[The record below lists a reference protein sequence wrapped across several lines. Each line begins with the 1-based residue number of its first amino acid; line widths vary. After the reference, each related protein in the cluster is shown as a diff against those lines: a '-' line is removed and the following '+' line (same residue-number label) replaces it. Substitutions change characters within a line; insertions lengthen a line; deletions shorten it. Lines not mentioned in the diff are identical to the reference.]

1 MTEEMNSIERTYRTL
16 AHQQVDR
23 VPVDLHNF
31 LMTPKFL
38 GVDNFQE
45 FFQDGDAIADGQ
57 IKAWQHFGH
66 DVVLIENGTAALAE
80 ACGVQVEHIKDSAPI
95 TTQPAIK
102 SLAEVDNLKVP
113 DPYKDPLLSE
123 LLKATQVVVNEIG
136 DKAFIMGRADQG
148 PFSLACEIRGLENFM
163 MDLAVGTELDKVHQL
178 LDYCRQVTEQFA
190 MAQIEQGAH
199 ATSIGDSPSGPD
211 LVSPKY
217 YREFAYPYVKQLVS
231 NLKKKDIILS
241 YHICGNSTPIIH
253 DMVKTGAAIIEV
265 DQKADQKTCKAAAAE
280 KATLLGPIDPSEVM
294 AMGTPALVIEKCKEA
309 LENLSPGGGFILG
322 PGCALPSSTPYENI
336 DAMIEAAKKF
346 SNQPQTFPENPNNF
360 L

>member
-16 AHQQVDR
+16 AHQPVDR

-31 LMTPKFL
+31 MMTPKFL

-45 FFQDGDAIADGQ
+45 FFQDGDAMAEGQ
-57 IKAWQHFGH
+57 IKAWEHFGH

-80 ACGVQVEHIKDSAPI
+80 ACGVQVEYVKDSAPI
-95 TTQPAIK
+95 ASQPAIK
-102 SLAEVDNLKVP
+102 SLAEVDKLKVP

-123 LLKATQVVVNEIG
+123 LLKATRVVVNEIG

-148 PFSLACEIRGLENFM
+148 PFSLACEIRGLENFL
-163 MDLAVGTELDKVHQL
+163 MDLVMGKELDKVHQL
-178 LDYCRQVTEQFA
+178 LDYCRQVTEQLA

-217 YREFAYPYVKQLVS
+217 YREFAYPYVVQLVS
-231 NLKKKDIILS
+231 NLKKKDIILA
-241 YHICGNSTPIIH
+241 YHICGNTTPIIH
-253 DMVKTGAAIIEV
+253 DMVRTGAAIIEV
-265 DQKADQKTCKAAAAE
+265 DQKVDQKTSKAAAAG

-294 AMGTPALVIEKCKEA
+294 ALGTPALVMEKCKEA

-336 DAMIEAAKKF
+336 YAMIEAAKKF
-346 SNQPQTFPENPNNF
+346 PLS
-360 L
+360 

>member
-16 AHQQVDR
+16 AHQWVDR

-31 LMTPKFL
+31 MMTPKFI
-38 GVDNFQE
+38 GVDDFE
-45 FFQDGDAIADGQ
+45 DFFQDGEAMAEGQ

-80 ACGVQVEHIKDSAPI
+80 ACGVQVAHIKNSAPVAS
-95 TTQPAIK
+95 QPAIK
-102 SLAEVDNLKVP
+102 SLSEIDHLKVP
-113 DPYKDPLLSE
+113 DPNKHPILIE
-123 LLKATQVVVNEIG
+123 LLKATKIVVDEIG
-136 DKAFIMGRADQG
+136 DQAFIMGRADQG

-163 MDLAVGTELDKVHQL
+163 MDLAIGKELDKVHQL
-178 LDYCRQVTEQFA
+178 LDFCRQVTEKFA
-190 MAQIEQGAH
+190 IAQIEQGAH

-211 LVSPKY
+211 LVSPSY
-217 YREFAYPYVKQLVS
+217 YREFAYPYIERLIS
-231 NLKKKDIILS
+231 DLKKKDIILS

-265 DQKADQKTCKAAAAE
+265 DQKADQKVCKAAAAD

-294 AMGTPALVIEKCKEA
+294 ALGTPELVMEKCKEA

-322 PGCALPSSTPYENI
+322 PGCALPSDTPYENI
-336 DAMIEAAKKF
+336 YAMIETANKF
-346 SNQPQTFPENPNNF
+346 PIQ
-360 L
+360 

>member
-1 MTEEMNSIERTYRTL
+1 MNSIERTYRTL